1 MTGHFT
7 PIPTRKNGLHFHQ
20 LVHIIYMTIIYCPVF
35 RNSDNPSEAIMFVF
49 KFVGTMVMAMGLV
62 VGSMATFSSET
73 WEKLGVNVVDDAV
86 LSRGTVI
93 NINEKG
99 IYRAP
104 IVRFKAHNGKTYLF
118 LSQFDRN
125 KDLFDLKVG
134 QEIDIVYER
143 ENPQKAQENTF
154 WARYGPRA
162 IPASFGGIII
172 LIGLFVFTRGR
183 K

>member
-1 MTGHFT
+1 M
-7 PIPTRKNGLHFHQ
+7 L
-20 LVHIIYMTIIYCPVF
+20 
-35 RNSDNPSEAIMFVF
+35 VF
-49 KFVGTMVMAMGLV
+49 KFVGTMVMLMGLV

-73 WEKLGVNVVDDAV
+73 WDNLGIKVVKDPV
-86 LSRGTVI
+86 VTTGTVI
-93 NINEKG
+93 DINKKD

-104 IVRFKAHNGKTYLF
+104 FVSFKAQNGKTYRF

-125 KDLFDLKVG
+125 VDLFDLKVG
-134 QEIDIVYER
+134 QKIEIVYDK
-143 ENPQKAQENTF
+143 NDPGKAQENRF

-162 IPASFGGIII
+162 IPAIFGGVIF